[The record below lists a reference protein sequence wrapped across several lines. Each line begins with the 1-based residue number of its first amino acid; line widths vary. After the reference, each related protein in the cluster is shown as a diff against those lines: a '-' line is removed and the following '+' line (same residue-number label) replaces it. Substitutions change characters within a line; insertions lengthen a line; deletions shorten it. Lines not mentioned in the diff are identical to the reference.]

1 MNVAHGLTGLMPF
14 GVGVGMLAIS
24 IASVAYYVSDVT
36 HTPGSEVG
44 YVVLLTWMVGGLITA
59 GIFILAV
66 TSLLTGATMI
76 KDGLQHEV

>member
-1 MNVAHGLTGLMPF
+1 MNVAHVLAGLMPF

-44 YVVLLTWMVGGLITA
+44 YVVALTWIVGGLIIA
-59 GIFILAV
+59 GMFILAA
-66 TSLLTGATMI
+66 TSLLVGATMI
-76 KDGLQHEV
+76 KDALLK